1 MLLGVST
8 SKYFFRCGAKILLLI
23 STVLGGQLPKCCR
36 LGEVTI
42 NISLIIIDH
51 HYHSHLFHLQL
62 NKKNKITNFKATPV
76 ECHTSEFLWPNW
88 KENAYTVKLELL
100 STGAGEWGLCLGG
113 SRRKANEGLVPEH
126 KSDFWSK
133 SPLKQLLRRARAEP
147 QCLPPQR
154 LPKLFDVP
162 STCVAS

>member
-51 HYHSHLFHLQL
+51 HYHSHNHLQL
-62 NKKNKITNFKATPV
+62 NEKKKKITNFKTTPV
-76 ECHTSEFLWPNW
+76 ECHTSEFL
-88 KENAYTVKLELL
+88 
-100 STGAGEWGLCLGG
+100 
-113 SRRKANEGLVPEH
+113 
-126 KSDFWSK
+126 
-133 SPLKQLLRRARAEP
+133 
-147 QCLPPQR
+147 
-154 LPKLFDVP
+154 
-162 STCVAS
+162 